1 MTRRVVVLGSGYG
14 GVAAVQSLEDELAD
28 SNTELVWISKED
40 YHLLLHETHRCIRN
54 PDARESVTI
63 PVSEINSSGTQ
74 FVQAT
79 VTDIDVD
86 SRTVKFDEHDD
97 IGYDYAVVAVG
108 SRTAFYGID
117 GLEEHGLTMKSL
129 GDALAIN
136 EHLARAA
143 REASRSDPAQ
153 IVIGGGGLTGIQ
165 VAGEVAAWRNDHGAH
180 ADVHLVERSP
190 EIFPGHDNEFQ
201 GAIQNHLENHDV
213 ELDTGSA
220 MTAVD
225 DEKIAFDERDS
236 MNYDVL
242 VWAGG
247 VTGQDALESADIDK
261 NHNRA
266 YAQGTLETSDDRVFA
281 VGDSALVHQDTDP
294 ESDEEPL
301 TEEALWETIADDD
314 LADVPPPTAEAA
326 WEEGGHI
333 GGNVARAIAGEER
346 EHWAYMNKGTAVSI
360 GDKAVV
366 HGVIG
371 IPLDTFSG
379 LGARIIEK
387 GISVRWIESITSW
400 RRAVRSW
407 SNM

>member
-1 MTRRVVVLGSGYG
+1 MTRRIVVLGAGYG
-14 GVAAVQSLEDELAD
+14 GAAAVQSLESELED
-28 SNTELVWISKED
+28 PNTELVWVSEEE

-54 PDARESVTI
+54 PDARGSVTI
-63 PVSEINSSGTQ
+63 PISEIKSDETQ

-79 VTDIDVD
+79 VTDLDVD
-86 SRTVKFDEHDD
+86 SRTVTLENHDD
-97 IGYDYAVVAVG
+97 IEYDYAVVAVG
-108 SRTAFYGID
+108 SQTAFYGID

-136 EHLARAA
+136 EHLTRAA

-165 VAGEVAAWRNDHGAH
+165 VAGEVAAWADEQDAS

-190 EIFPGHDNEFQ
+190 ELFPGHDHEFQ
-201 GAIQNHLENHDV
+201 GAIRNHLEGHDV
-213 ELDTGSA
+213 EIDTDSA
-220 MTAVD
+220 MATI
-225 DEKIAFDERDS
+225 DEDEIAFDERDP

-247 VTGQDALESADIDK
+247 VTGQDALENAAIDK

-266 YAQGTLETSDDRVFA
+266 YASGTLETSDDRVFA

-346 EHWAYMNKGTAVSI
+346 EHWAYMNKGTVVSI
-360 GDKAVV
+360 GDKAVA
-366 HGVIG
+366 HNVIG
-371 IPLDTFSG
+371 IPLNTFSG
-379 LGARIIEK
+379 LGARIVKK
-387 GISVRWIESITSW
+387 GISARWIESITSW

-407 SNM
+407 SDM